1 MNAQEEHENLFNI
14 ANYQGTEKQLC
25 LFKKLLWKKKK
36 INASEDRK
44 KTQPLYTFGGNVKEV
59 SLNS

>member
-1 MNAQEEHENLFNI
+1 MPKRNMKICSTLPIIRELKN
-14 ANYQGTEKQLC
+14 NYACSKNYYE
-25 LFKKLLWKKKK
+25 KKK

>member
-1 MNAQEEHENLFNI
+1 MPKRNMKSCSTLPIIRELKNKTMPVQKTTME
-14 ANYQGTEKQLC
+14 
-25 LFKKLLWKKKK
+25 KKK